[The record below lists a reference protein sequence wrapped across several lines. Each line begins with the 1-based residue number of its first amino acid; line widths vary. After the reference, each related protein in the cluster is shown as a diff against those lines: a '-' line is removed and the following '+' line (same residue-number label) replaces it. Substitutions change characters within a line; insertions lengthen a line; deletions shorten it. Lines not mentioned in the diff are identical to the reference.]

1 MILNATVGAELEG
14 ARLDDGLKAL
24 FPQLSKTEIRR
35 LIDWGSCTI
44 NMALVRVASR
54 QLHRGDVIAL
64 GLIEK
69 ERCLDLVYTA
79 GDMLYEDRDCLAV
92 NKGIGINSQRTPYQL
107 KGTAEYAVGCYLRAI
122 GLNEEARIVHRLD
135 RGTSGVLFFPKNKKA
150 ATHIAGEF
158 KAGRVEKVY
167 WAVVSGTPAEE
178 AWQVDAP
185 IGKLNKFRYGVMQPG
200 KSSVTNFRVL
210 ARGAGSALIESKPL
224 TGRTH
229 QIRVH
234 LAHSGLPIIGDVNYG
249 APPAERIMLHCRRM
263 AFKGPSGQQISAEAP
278 VDGTFCAI
286 CAGLGILI
294 EPTGDETGND

>member
-1 MILNATVGAELEG
+1 MILQATIGTDQNGL
-14 ARLDDGLKAL
+14 RLDDGLRTL

-44 NMALVRVASR
+44 NMALARVASR
-54 QLHRGDVIAL
+54 QLKTGDAIAL

-69 ERCLDLVYTA
+69 ERCIDLLYTPA
-79 GDMLYEDRDCLAV
+79 DMLYEDPDCLAI

-107 KGTAEYAVGCYLRAI
+107 KGTAEYAVGCYLRSI

-150 ATHIAGEF
+150 ASHIAGEF
-158 KAGRVEKVY
+158 KAGKVVKIY
-167 WAVVSGTPAEE
+167 WALVSGTPEE
-178 AWQVDAP
+178 TTWRVDAP

-200 KSSVTNFRVL
+200 KSSITEFRVISQGDN
-210 ARGAGSALIESKPL
+210 AALVEAKPL

-234 LAHSGLPIIGDVNYG
+234 LAHSALPIIGDINYG
-249 APPAERIMLHCRRM
+249 APPEERIMLHCREM
-263 AFKGPSGQQISAEAP
+263 AFIGPSGQSVTAIAPLDEA
-278 VDGTFCAI
+278 FRSI
-286 CAGLGILI
+286 CAAKGIQV
-294 EPTGDETGND
+294 E